1 VPAILRS
8 DKNGVATL
16 TMNRPTRLNA
26 LGNDTFAELAELLD
40 ALTVDDSVVAVVITG
55 QGDAFCSGRDID
67 ELGSEDPLRHFRWF
81 LRQQHDQMDHLEA
94 LEKPTIAAINGVCV
108 GGGLEL
114 AICCDFR
121 IASRDPAVRIGY
133 PENRI
138 GLIPASGAVS
148 RMQNI
153 VGPAWTKEM
162 VLTGRFIDADEARE
176 IGLVTRVADDN
187 EDLLKQAQELGESFN
202 PKSKEALGLGKVA
215 TDLCANT
222 DVTSGR
228 IIERLVQSLLLHQ
241 PDHAEG
247 MASFREKR
255 PPDFSN

>member
-1 VPAILRS
+1 MPAIERS

-16 TMNRPTRLNA
+16 TMNRPGRLNA
-26 LGNDTFAELAELLD
+26 LGDETFAAMATIFDEIARDESI
-40 ALTVDDSVVAVVITG
+40 AAVIITG
-55 QGDAFCSGRDID
+55 AGEAFCSGRDID
-67 ELGSEDPLRHFRWF
+67 ELRCEDPGDQFRWF

-114 AICCDFR
+114 AICCDIR
-121 IASRDPAVRIGY
+121 IMARSATVAY

-153 VGPAWTKEM
+153 IGPAWTKEM
-162 VLTGRFIDADEARE
+162 VLTGDHFSADQARE
-176 IGLVTRVADDN
+176 MGLVTRVADDG
-187 EDLLKQAQELGESFN
+187 ELLDKAQALGETFN
-202 PKSKEALGLGKVA
+202 AKSKAALGLAKVA
-215 TDLCANT
+215 IDLCANT

-228 IIERLVQSLLLHQ
+228 IIERLGQSLLIHE
-241 PDHAEG
+241 PDHLEG

-255 PPDFSN
+255 PPVFER

>member
-1 VPAILRS
+1 MPAILRS

-16 TMNRPTRLNA
+16 RFNRPTRLNA
-26 LGNDTFAELAELLD
+26 LGNDTFSELAVLLD
-40 ALTVDDSVVAVVITG
+40 ELTLDDSIVALVITG
-55 QGDAFCSGRDID
+55 QGTAFCSGRDID
-67 ELGSEDPLRHFRWF
+67 ELGSENPLREFRWF

-94 LEKPTIAAINGVCV
+94 FEKPTIAAINGVCV
-108 GGGLEL
+108 GGGIEL

-148 RMQNI
+148 RMQNL
-153 VGPAWTKEM
+153 VGLGWTKEL
-162 VLTGRFIDADEARE
+162 VLTGRFIGADEARE
-176 IGLVTRVADDN
+176 IGLITRVAEDNDD
-187 EDLLKQAQELGESFN
+187 LMKQAQELGESFAV
-202 PKSKEALGLGKVA
+202 KSREAVGLGKVA

-228 IIERLVQSLLLHQ
+228 IIERLTQSLLLHQ

-255 PPDFSN
+255 PPKFDN